1 MATADLLQAMRK
13 QAKPTAVNPS
23 PTEDPVPDGGGETA
37 VPPSRAG
44 KRQVAAYFPVPVQ
57 RQLKLLTIE
66 KDHDGAG
73 ASGRSAERSVRQI
86 WQAGNCAHGRGGA
99 LARLSMTPCPAASAA
114 VSAYGGVEVDDDD
127 LRASG
132 RRSRGAALRDGF
144 VQG

>member
-23 PTEDPVPDGGGETA
+23 PTEDPVPDGGRETA

-66 KDHDGAG
+66 KDTTVQGLLAEALNDLFAKYGKPEIAPTAGAG
-73 ASGRSAERSVRQI
+73 R
-86 WQAGNCAHGRGGA
+86 
-99 LARLSMTPCPAASAA
+99 
-114 VSAYGGVEVDDDD
+114 
-127 LRASG
+127 
-132 RRSRGAALRDGF
+132 
-144 VQG
+144 